1 MKQAVQEHQNDS
13 APLNSIKIESEVIE
27 EVKSEYDI
35 YKENSFWIYHIGPE
49 ITLTILAI
57 LLWVSFFTISRVILI
72 LIDKFPG
79 HYTDQFMEN

>member
-1 MKQAVQEHQNDS
+1 MEHQNGS
-13 APLNSIKIESEVIE
+13 AQLNLSDIESEVIE

-57 LLWVSFFTISRVILI
+57 LLWVSPCRNIILYILTTLIS
-72 LIDKFPG
+72 KFEVG
-79 HYTDQFMEN
+79 IK

>member
-1 MKQAVQEHQNDS
+1 MKQAVLEHQNDS
-13 APLNSIKIESEVIE
+13 LPFISDDVESEVIE

-57 LLWVSFFTISRVILI
+57 LLWVSFCQLR
-72 LIDKFPG
+72 
-79 HYTDQFMEN
+79 

>member
-1 MKQAVQEHQNDS
+1 MKQAVLQAAEHQNDS
-13 APLNSIKIESEVIE
+13 SSFISNDVESEVIE

-57 LLWVSFFTISRVILI
+57 LLWVSFCQLR
-72 LIDKFPG
+72 
-79 HYTDQFMEN
+79 

>member
-1 MKQAVQEHQNDS
+1 MKEAVLEHQNGS
-13 APLNSIKIESEVIE
+13 AQLNLSDIESEVIE

-57 LLWVSFFTISRVILI
+57 LLWVSPCRNIILYILTTLIS
-72 LIDKFPG
+72 KFEVG
-79 HYTDQFMEN
+79 IK

>member
-1 MKQAVQEHQNDS
+1 MKQAVLEHQNDS
-13 APLNSIKIESEVIE
+13 SPFNSDDVESDVIE

-57 LLWVSFFTISRVILI
+57 LLWVSFC
-72 LIDKFPG
+72 
-79 HYTDQFMEN
+79 H